1 MKKIFLIILLVIGL
15 TSCKKQDE
23 WLNKKSNK
31 SDIIPTTIAD
41 FQTILNNDILMN
53 ASMGFVTLG
62 SDNYFIQYST
72 YQSLSQD
79 NREGYIWN
87 KKISILPTS
96 GWQQNY
102 QRINNANIVLDGLNG
117 IQKTSQNERQY
128 NELKGVALFFRAFA
142 YFDLAEAFAKGYD
155 KQTANEDLGLPL
167 KLRVDVAGKIT
178 RASVQQTYD
187 QIVSDLNESKN
198 LLPTSTSHKTQ
209 PSKTTA
215 SALLSRVYLAME
227 NYALAF
233 TEANVAL
240 NSVSTLVNYNE
251 LSATSVL
258 PFPAFPQNN
267 PEMIFYCAPSL
278 LVPLLSSNLRVEP
291 SLYASYQIGDLRK
304 AVLYQNNGINGIAFK
319 GFYTGKSNTYFAG
332 LATNELYF
340 IRAEAGVR
348 TGKLSSALE
357 DLNAVLA
364 KRWDKNTVYVPYSTA
379 DENEALRKILQER
392 RKELPFT
399 ANLRWSDLRRLNKDS
414 RFAITLSRNLNGEIY
429 TLPPN
434 DKRYVLPIPD
444 IEIQLSGI
452 QQNER

>member
-1 MKKIFLIILLVIGL
+1 MKKILLVLLLIIEL
-15 TSCKKQDE
+15 TSCRKQDE

-31 SDIIPTTIAD
+31 SDIIPTTIGD

-79 NREGYIWN
+79 NREGYIWSKN
-87 KKISILPTS
+87 ISILPTS
-96 GWQQNY
+96 GWQPNY
-102 QRINNANIVLDGLNG
+102 QRINNANIVLDGLSS
-117 IQKTSQNERQY
+117 IQKNSQNERQW

-142 YFDLAEAFAKGYD
+142 YFDLAEAFAKEYD
-155 KQTANEDLGLPL
+155 KQTAREDLGLPL
-167 KLRVDVAGKIT
+167 KLKVNVAEKVT
-178 RASVQQTYD
+178 RASVQRTYE

-198 LLPTSTSHKTQ
+198 LLPVNAVHKTQ
-209 PSKTTA
+209 PSKTAA
-215 SALLSRVYLAME
+215 SALLARVYLAME
-227 NYALAF
+227 SYDLAF
-233 TEANVAL
+233 SEANIAL
-240 NSVSTLVNYNE
+240 NVVSTLVNYND
-251 LSATSVL
+251 LNASSAL

-267 PEMIFYCAPSL
+267 AEMIFYCAPSL
-278 LVPLLSSNLRVEP
+278 LVPLLNSNLRVEP
-291 SLYASYQIGDLRK
+291 SLYSSYETGDLRK
-304 AVLYQNNGINGIAFK
+304 AVLYQNNGVNGIAFK
-319 GFYTGKSNTYFAG
+319 GYYTGKSNTYFAG

-348 TGKLSSALE
+348 TGKLPSALE
-357 DLNAVLA
+357 DLNAVLV
-364 KRWDKNTVYVPYSTA
+364 KRWDKNVSYIPYNTV
-379 DENEALRKILQER
+379 DESQALRKILQER

-399 ANLRWSDLRRLNKDS
+399 ANLRWSDLRRLNKDT